1 MELCYEMAIAAVI
14 VLHGRAEKSNFI
26 DIQGEKKEKK
36 RRKIP
41 PAKKMRHEEKK
52 KNRKGRAIERE
63 TEVVCGGREGWKE
76 TW

>member
-1 MELCYEMAIAAVI
+1 MAIAAVI

-36 RRKIP
+36 IRKIP

-52 KNRKGRAIERE
+52 KQKRESYRERDRSGVWWE
-63 TEVVCGGREGWKE
+63 GGLERDMVGV
-76 TW
+76 